1 MTTFDHLIGKQLES
15 GSYTW
20 DAHRTMLYAVG
31 VGAGLAD
38 PYEELQF
45 TTENTEGVT
54 QQVIPSFIALMSQSS
69 DWIRELGFKA
79 REWDGMEWGWPEGM
93 VHGDQG
99 ITLARP
105 IPVSGTVNLTQT
117 LLGVFDKGSGALAIA
132 ETRSTL
138 ADTGELLGT
147 SRAGMFVR
155 GQGGFGGPRAPAD
168 EKPWPKP
175 DRAPDLTVS
184 IEVPI
189 GQSLIYRL
197 LGDVNPHATD
207 PARASGDGFS
217 KPIFFGLGTYGF
229 ACRALL
235 KGLCDGDVARFGA
248 MDARFSQPVHPGDRL
263 DTQIWRNHGGA
274 QFLTTVGE
282 GRVVIDRG
290 LFRFA
295 GEGLDA

>member
-207 PARASGDGFS
+207 PARAWAPMASPAARCSRACATAMSPASAQWTRASPNPCIRVIGSTLRSGAITAERSF
-217 KPIFFGLGTYGF
+217 
-229 ACRALL
+229 
-235 KGLCDGDVARFGA
+235 
-248 MDARFSQPVHPGDRL
+248 
-263 DTQIWRNHGGA
+263 
-274 QFLTTVGE
+274 
-282 GRVVIDRG
+282 
-290 LFRFA
+290 
-295 GEGLDA
+295 